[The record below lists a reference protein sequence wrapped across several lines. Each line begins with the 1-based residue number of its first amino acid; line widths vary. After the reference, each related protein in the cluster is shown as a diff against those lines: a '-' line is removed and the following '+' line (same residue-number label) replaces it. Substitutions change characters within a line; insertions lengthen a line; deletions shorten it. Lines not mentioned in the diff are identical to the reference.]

1 MAVTRPCYNKAVA
14 VTYLLGQEVAIMIAQ
29 LGEYVGHLDSDR
41 DTDYLLIKEWIRSIL
56 QKIEEYYAIAH
67 HKGGMVTWTGRDILP
82 AVDEAKHQATDLMYR
97 ARAGINEAL
106 GAVTAKILELNPREA
121 RARAVKMETDENDAD
136 E

>member
-56 QKIEEYYAIAH
+56 QKIEEYYAIAIAVAH
-67 HKGGMVTWTGRDILP
+67 HKAGMVGWTGRDILP
-82 AVDEAKHQATDLMYR
+82 AVDKASNILEATDLMHG

-106 GAVTAKILELNPREA
+106 EAVTAKILELNPREA
-121 RARAVKMETDENDAD
+121 RARAVKMET
-136 E
+136 